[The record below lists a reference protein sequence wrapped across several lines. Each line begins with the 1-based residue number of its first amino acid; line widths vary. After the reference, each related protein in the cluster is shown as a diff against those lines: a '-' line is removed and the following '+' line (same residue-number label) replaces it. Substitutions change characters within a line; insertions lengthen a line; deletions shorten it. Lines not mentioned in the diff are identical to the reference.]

1 MHTVNLKPIDIG
13 DMYQT
18 IEKGLGEEFSFADF
32 QKEYSSYRN
41 RDIKARTCYE
51 RIHSLIEKGY
61 IKKYAPGR
69 YKKIKVIKETTIKN
83 EAPSKEY
90 KAAEKVLSSVCKSK
104 EWFIWELKQI
114 ADLFP
119 APPQKNIVFVYV
131 KKEDKDNAYR
141 ELSKKMSPVIKGQ
154 TERLIEQY
162 LEIDNVVVLDN
173 LKGSHQKKEH
183 TGSPERIVVEM
194 FSSKLLL
201 EIFSI
206 KQLSQTA
213 KAISNCY
220 ELSEQKLKSYARH
233 RNKLTSNNINSL
245 MET

>member
-1 MHTVNLKPIDIG
+1 MHTVNLKPIDIR

-18 IEKGLGEEFSFADF
+18 IEKGLGEDFSFADF

-41 RDIKARTCYE
+41 RETKKSICYK
-51 RIHSLIEKGY
+51 RLHSLTEKGY

-69 YKKIKVIKETTIKN
+69 YKKIKVIRETTIKN
-83 EAPSKEY
+83 EVPSKEY

-114 ADLFP
+114 AALFP
-119 APPQKNIVFVYV
+119 VPPQKNIVFVYV
-131 KKEDKDNAYR
+131 EKEDKDKAYR
-141 ELSKKMSPVIKGQ
+141 ELSRKMSPVIKGQ

-162 LEIDNVVVLDN
+162 LEIDNIVVLEN
-173 LKGSHQKKEH
+173 LKGRPKKREH

-213 KAISNCY
+213 KAISNRY
-220 ELSEQKLKSYARH
+220 ELSEQKLKSYARY